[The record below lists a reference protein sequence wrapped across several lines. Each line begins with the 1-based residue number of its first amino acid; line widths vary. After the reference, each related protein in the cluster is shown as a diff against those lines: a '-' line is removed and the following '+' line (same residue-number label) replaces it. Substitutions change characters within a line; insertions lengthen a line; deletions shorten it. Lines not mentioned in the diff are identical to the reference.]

1 MSQHIDAI
9 AKQSGLEALN
19 SKIGNVRNT
28 DLQSQVTSLNRNLS
42 YSDND
47 DDINVTIA
55 ANSVGVLVNRAIS
68 SAIPTGTT
76 IKAITDVYC
85 PGVAGYVCPAIGDN
99 GSNLIIRG
107 LNINTASVTVTK
119 VKYRIWYK

>member
-1 MSQHIDAI
+1 MS
-9 AKQSGLEALN
+9 
-19 SKIGNVRNT
+19 
-28 DLQSQVTSLNRNLS
+28 TSLNGNLS

-68 SAIPTGTT
+68 SAIPTGKT

-99 GSNLIIRG
+99 GTNLIIRG